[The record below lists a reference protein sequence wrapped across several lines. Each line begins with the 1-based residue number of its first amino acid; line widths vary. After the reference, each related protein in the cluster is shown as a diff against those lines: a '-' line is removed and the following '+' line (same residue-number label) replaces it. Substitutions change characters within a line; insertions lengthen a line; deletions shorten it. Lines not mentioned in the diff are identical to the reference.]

1 VIRFDR
7 VTKRYGRGREVIT
20 QLSFEVAD
28 GEMVLLTGRSGAGK
42 STALRLIA
50 LLERA
55 TQGQIWVNGE
65 NLATVRARDIPP
77 FRRRLGLV
85 FQEPRL
91 LMDRSVFDNVA
102 LPLLLAD
109 MPARARRQRVRVV
122 LEQIGLL
129 SAQAT
134 LAAELSAGEQAR
146 VAIARALAAEPPLL
160 LADEP
165 CASLDAL
172 VAAAVMKLLRQLNSQ
187 GTTVVVATHDQ
198 QSARESGLRE
208 IPLDHGDASSS
219 DLAALPVIAAVR

>member
-42 STALRLIA
+42 STVLRLIA

-65 NLATVRARDIPP
+65 NLAAVRTREIPP

-91 LMDRSVFDNVA
+91 LMDRPVLDNVA

-122 LEQIGLL
+122 LEQVGLL
-129 SAQAT
+129 SAHAT

-146 VAIARALAAEPPLL
+146 VAIARALAAEPPLV

-165 CASLDAL
+165 SANLDAIA
-172 VAAAVMKLLRQLNSQ
+172 AAAVMKLLRQVNSQ
-187 GTTVVVATHDQ
+187 GTTVVVATHDL
-198 QSARESGLRE
+198 QSARGSGLRE
-208 IPLDHGDASSS
+208 IPLEHGDAGSS